1 MEAEKLSYED
11 AVKLLPEGDT
21 VHTFR
26 SNGMMLLGADWK
38 REELLALMKASPF
51 INRTIGTARA
61 MKHGLCINA
70 HGPLFIETV
79 EE

>member
-1 MEAEKLSYED
+1 MEVEKLAYED
-11 AVKLLPEGDT
+11 AVKLLPEGET
-21 VHTFR
+21 IHTFR
-26 SNGMMLLGADWK
+26 SGYGMLLGADMN
-38 REELLALMKASPF
+38 REELLAAMKASAF

-70 HGPLFIETV
+70 DGPLFIETV